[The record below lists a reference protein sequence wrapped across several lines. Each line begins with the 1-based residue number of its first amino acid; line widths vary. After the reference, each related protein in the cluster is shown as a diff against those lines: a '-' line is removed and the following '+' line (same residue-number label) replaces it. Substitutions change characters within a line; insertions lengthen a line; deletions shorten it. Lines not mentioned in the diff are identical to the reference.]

1 MAREAAMSDL
11 PLRWGHSAMN
21 PAAKPLPHSVAAGGE
36 PRFEANLSAI
46 DLGLRWLQSLLGEAS
61 GPEVGIAREAYAD
74 RRRQLIEREEPAQI
88 DRLSQLFGLSPF
100 DEDLLLLALAPQLR
114 SSFAT
119 LYGHANGRASVAAA
133 TPHVALSLLG
143 EVGIEAEARVW
154 QRLSPTAPLRRFCL
168 IDTPDGQCGPL
179 SPILLDE
186 RMARLLI
193 GEDFTDPRLRTML
206 SAPEAAPF
214 PDKHRR
220 GVELLARQISQAAQP
235 MVAIVGAKGCGRR
248 AAARALASSL
258 GLGLA
263 VFKPRPFEP
272 TEKLSPLLA
281 REAALGNFALL
292 IDADDAESRRFIDSG
307 VEALVIA
314 IAGSRPDLPGQIPV
328 LRLEPLSADEQVILW
343 RQALGPRIAETDREI
358 EAVAEQFRF
367 GPSEI
372 AAIAASG
379 IPLWQ
384 ACRDRAG
391 LTLDKMAERIVPRY
405 DWNDLVLAPDLIDDL
420 KAVAAQVRH
429 RATVYGRQGFAR
441 KLHRGR
447 GVSLL
452 LSGPSGTGKTM
463 AAEVI
468 AHSLDLDLYRIDL
481 SGVVSKY
488 IGETEKNLKA
498 VFDAADQ
505 SGAVLFFDEADAL
518 FGKRSE
524 IKDSHDRYANIEIS
538 YLLQR
543 MESYG
548 GLSIL
553 ATNMKG
559 HLDSA
564 FLRRL
569 RFALDIPFPDAA
581 LRQQIWARSF
591 PDELPKESLD
601 FVGLARLEIAGGNI
615 SVIAINSAFL
625 AAAEGVPL
633 AMRHI
638 ARAARAEYRKL
649 DKEFRIPW
657 TESM

>member
-1 MAREAAMSDL
+1 MK
-11 PLRWGHSAMN
+11 
-21 PAAKPLPHSVAAGGE
+21 PAAKPPPYSVAADGE

-46 DLGLRWLQSLLGEAS
+46 ELGLRWLQSLLGEAA
-61 GPEVGIAREAYAD
+61 GTEVGIAREAYD
-74 RRRQLIEREEPAQI
+74 NRRRQLIEREEPAQI

-119 LYGHANGRASVAAA
+119 LYSHANGRASVAAA
-133 TPHVALSLLG
+133 TPHLALSLLG
-143 EVGIEAEARVW
+143 AVGIEAEARIW

-168 IDTPDGQCGPL
+168 IETPDGQSGPL

-186 RMARLLI
+186 RMARLLL
-193 GEDFTDPRLRTML
+193 GEDFTDSRLRPML

-220 GVELLARQISQAAQP
+220 GVELLARQISQAARP
-235 MVAIVGAKGCGRR
+235 MVAIIGPKGCGRR
-248 AAARALASSL
+248 AAARALASTL

-263 VFKPRPFEP
+263 AFKPRSFEP
-272 TEKLSPLLA
+272 AEKLPSLLA

-292 IDADDAESRRFIDSG
+292 VDADDAESRRLIDDG
-307 VEALVIA
+307 IDALVIA
-314 IAGSRPDLPGQIPV
+314 ISGSRPDLPGPIPV
-328 LRLEPLSADEQVILW
+328 LRLAPLSADEQVILW
-343 RQALGPRIAETDREI
+343 RQALGPRIAEADQEI

-372 AAIAASG
+372 AAIAAAG

-405 DWNDLVLAPDLIDDL
+405 DWRDLVLAPDLIHDL

-429 RATVYGRQGFAR
+429 RATVYGRHGFAR

-468 AHSLDLDLYRIDL
+468 AHSLELDLYRIDL

-601 FVGLARLEIAGGNI
+601 FAGLARLEIAGGNI

-638 ARAARAEYRKL
+638 ARAARAEFRKL

-657 TESM
+657 TESV

>member
-1 MAREAAMSDL
+1 
-11 PLRWGHSAMN
+11 MN
-21 PAAKPLPHSVAAGGE
+21 PAAKPLSHSAPADGE

-46 DLGLRWLQSLLGEAS
+46 DLGFRWLQSLLDKTP
-61 GPEVGIAREAYAD
+61 GPEAGIAREAYVD
-74 RRRQLIEREEPAQI
+74 RRRRLIEQGEPTQI
-88 DRLSQLFGLSPF
+88 DRLSRLFGLSPF

-114 SSFAT
+114 SGFAT
-119 LYGHANGRASVAAA
+119 LYGRANGRASATAA
-133 TPHVALSLLG
+133 TPHLAISLLG
-143 EVGIEAEARVW
+143 DVGIEAEARVW

-168 IDTPDGQCGPL
+168 IDTPDGQAGPL

-186 RMARLLI
+186 RMAQLLI
-193 GEDFTDPRLRTML
+193 GEDFIDSRLRAML
-206 SAPEAAPF
+206 SAPEAAPL

-220 GVELLARQISQAAQP
+220 GVELLARQMSQAERS
-235 MVAIVGAKGCGRR
+235 MVAIVGPKGCGRR

-258 GLGLA
+258 GVGLA
-263 VFKPRPFEP
+263 AFRPRPFEP
-272 TEKLSPLLA
+272 AEKLPQLLA
-281 REAALGNFALL
+281 REAALGGFALL
-292 IDADDAESRRFIDSG
+292 VDADDAESRRLLDDGID
-307 VEALVIA
+307 APAIA
-314 IAGSRPDLPGQIPV
+314 IAGSRPDLPGHVPV

-343 RQALGPRIAETDREI
+343 RQALGPRSAETDREI
-358 EAVAEQFRF
+358 EAVAGQFRF

-372 AAIAASG
+372 AAIAAAG
-379 IPLWQ
+379 GALWQ

-391 LTLDKMAERIVPRY
+391 VALDKMAERIVPRY
-405 DWNDLVLAPDLIDDL
+405 DWDDLVLAPDLIQDL

-429 RATVYGRQGFAR
+429 RATVYGRHGFAR

-581 LRQQIWARSF
+581 LRQQIWVRSF
-591 PDELPKESLD
+591 PDELPREALD
-601 FVGLARLEIAGGNI
+601 FAGLARLEIAGGNI
-615 SVIAINSAFL
+615 SVIAINAAFL
-625 AAAEGVPL
+625 AATEGAPL

-638 ARAARAEYRKL
+638 ARAARAEFRKL

-657 TESM
+657 TESI